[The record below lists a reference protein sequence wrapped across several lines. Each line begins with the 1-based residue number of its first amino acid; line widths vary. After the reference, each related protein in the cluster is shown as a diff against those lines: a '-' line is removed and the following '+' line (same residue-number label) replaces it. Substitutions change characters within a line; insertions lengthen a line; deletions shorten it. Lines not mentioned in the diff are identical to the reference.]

1 MSRLSTRDLVSVRRF
16 SMNPM
21 RSSSTS
27 SSKSMLGAVSDTVR
41 GRGFLRG
48 TRFLRRLRGSFADR
62 SSCAGGASCRVCG
75 GATGAVTGGVS
86 VTSTVPGNA

>member
-41 GRGFLRG
+41 GRGSFAG
-48 TRFLRRLRGSFADR
+48 PGSFAARGSFPDR

-75 GATGAVTGGVS
+75 GAAGAVTGGVS